1 MSRGFSVLV
10 CLAVFFHSA
19 LTALGTQLIT
29 SA

>member
-10 CLAVFFHSA
+10 CLAVFVHSG
-19 LTALGTQLIT
+19 LTMFGTQIIT